1 VERLDLPGAI
11 LAGQYPGVHGH
22 GLGSRLGLPGHR
34 DTALADHD
42 RRAVGGKR
50 TLCTSWTLPGR
61 RFGYVDL
68 PRQAEESR
76 GGRKTQA
83 RAQEQH
89 LSWIRDSSS
98 AASGSSLPQ
107 HQHHATEEAMRKIIE
122 STLVSADGVVGS
134 PPLWAMDYRDEEVT
148 RDALER
154 LSGSDAMLM
163 GRGTYELFAATWPG
177 QTDDFAQRMN
187 AIRKYVFSSTLT
199 SADWSNST
207 IVRGDILAEAA
218 RIKEQDGKDL
228 ALFGH
233 GRLAQTLLENGLIDE
248 LRLSIHPVLAGAGLP
263 QFSNGRK
270 TPLTLVSAKTFT
282 TGVVV
287 LSYQRAGA

>member
-1 VERLDLPGAI
+1 
-11 LAGQYPGVHGH
+11 
-22 GLGSRLGLPGHR
+22 
-34 DTALADHD
+34 
-42 RRAVGGKR
+42 
-50 TLCTSWTLPGR
+50 
-61 RFGYVDL
+61 
-68 PRQAEESR
+68 
-76 GGRKTQA
+76 
-83 RAQEQH
+83 
-89 LSWIRDSSS
+89 
-98 AASGSSLPQ
+98 
-107 HQHHATEEAMRKIIE
+107 
-122 STLVSADGVVGS
+122 
-134 PPLWAMDYRDEEVT
+134 MDYRDEEVT

-154 LSGSDAMLM
+154 LSGSEAMLM
-163 GRGTYELFAATWPG
+163 GRGTYELFAAIWPG

-187 AIRKYVFSSTLT
+187 AIRKYVFSSTLA

-207 IVRGDILAEAA
+207 IVRGDVLAEAA
-218 RIKEQDGKDL
+218 RIKEQDGRDL

-233 GRLAQTLLENGLIDE
+233 GRLAQTLLESGLIDE

>member
-1 VERLDLPGAI
+1 
-11 LAGQYPGVHGH
+11 
-22 GLGSRLGLPGHR
+22 
-34 DTALADHD
+34 
-42 RRAVGGKR
+42 
-50 TLCTSWTLPGR
+50 
-61 RFGYVDL
+61 
-68 PRQAEESR
+68 
-76 GGRKTQA
+76 
-83 RAQEQH
+83 
-89 LSWIRDSSS
+89 
-98 AASGSSLPQ
+98 
-107 HQHHATEEAMRKIIE
+107 MRKIIE

-148 RDALER
+148 KDALER

-163 GRGTYELFAATWPG
+163 GRGTYELFAAIWPG
-177 QTDDFAQRMN
+177 QSDDFAQRMN
-187 AIRKYVFSSTLT
+187 AIRKYVFSSTLAR
-199 SADWSNST
+199 ADWSNT
-207 IVRGDILAEAA
+207 TVVRGDVLAEAA
-218 RIKEQDGKDL
+218 RIKEQDGHDL

>member
-1 VERLDLPGAI
+1 
-11 LAGQYPGVHGH
+11 
-22 GLGSRLGLPGHR
+22 
-34 DTALADHD
+34 
-42 RRAVGGKR
+42 
-50 TLCTSWTLPGR
+50 
-61 RFGYVDL
+61 
-68 PRQAEESR
+68 
-76 GGRKTQA
+76 
-83 RAQEQH
+83 
-89 LSWIRDSSS
+89 
-98 AASGSSLPQ
+98 
-107 HQHHATEEAMRKIIE
+107 MRKIIE
-122 STLVSADGVVGS
+122 STLMSADGVIGS

-163 GRGTYELFAATWPG
+163 GRGSYELFAAAWPG

-187 AIRKYVFSSTLT
+187 GIRKYVFSSTLA

-207 IVRGDILAEAA
+207 IVRGDVLSEIA
-218 RIKEQDGKDL
+218 RIKEQDGGDL

-263 QFSNGRK
+263 QFSNGHK
-270 TPLTLVSAKTFT
+270 TPLKLVSAKTFT

>member
-1 VERLDLPGAI
+1 
-11 LAGQYPGVHGH
+11 
-22 GLGSRLGLPGHR
+22 
-34 DTALADHD
+34 
-42 RRAVGGKR
+42 
-50 TLCTSWTLPGR
+50 
-61 RFGYVDL
+61 
-68 PRQAEESR
+68 
-76 GGRKTQA
+76 
-83 RAQEQH
+83 
-89 LSWIRDSSS
+89 
-98 AASGSSLPQ
+98 
-107 HQHHATEEAMRKIIE
+107 MRKIIE

-134 PPLWAMDYRDEEVT
+134 PPLWAMGYRDEEVT

-163 GRGTYELFAATWPG
+163 GRGTYELFAAIWPG
-177 QTDDFAQRMN
+177 QTDEFAQRMN

-199 SADWSNST
+199 RADWSNST
-207 IVRGDILAEAA
+207 VVRGDVLAEAA
-218 RIKEQDGKDL
+218 RIKEQDGGDL